1 MHRLVVIGGL
11 ERMAWQLLEEGARAG
26 VEVEWHNGDV
36 RGRGRD
42 RLDAMIQRADEAVL
56 ITDVN
61 SHAGVHL
68 AKQLGSRYGTP
79 LRIVKRPGRR
89 MLRDLVGERAGGSA
103 PPRAASHAA

>member
-42 RLDAMIQRADEAVL
+42 RLDEAVL